1 MRVRRPFRFSRN
13 SDTVFGAETTKTKEA
28 QTQMRYQTV
37 AQLAALVSVPMLLC
51 ALWLNIADMATLQS
65 SAFLADLRQPKQS
78 VQVRSLIGAA
88 LSTAQN
94 DERAIYEALYPAQ
107 TAQYVALL
115 LLPGLIDEL
124 HGDVRASQMAYL
136 IDQRLPVVVRD
147 YLHDAPLCSATQERQ
162 IVAAIEQTVTYTVE
176 MCRPVSAAIE
186 QRMGAWLTGLLQRG
200 FDEPEPTIQ
209 GVIYP
214 LRIETNE
221 RMVYTSFSQ
230 YARYCAL
237 LVLLLWGIIIV
248 TTGMRW
254 HRSIRWLGVVCIGA
268 GILGVSIRAVTES
281 GQAFDGALLLQQYS
295 HQAAWTGLPLGVLLH
310 VLKDA
315 SFRDWSIISACMVL
329 FVGTV
334 GVGVGSLPPRH
345 RAMPVGE
352 LMPMVGTPQEHA
364 PIHPSITAVVPT
376 ATVTDELPAGLVTNP
391 LEIVRDEQPDAGRPK
406 QR

>member
-1 MRVRRPFRFSRN
+1 MRFR
-13 SDTVFGAETTKTKEA
+13 
-28 QTQMRYQTV
+28 TV

-65 SAFLADLRQPKQS
+65 STFLATLRQPKQS
-78 VQVRSLIGAA
+78 VSVRSLIGAA

-124 HGDVRASQMAYL
+124 HGDVRAGQMAYL

-147 YLHDAPLCSATQERQ
+147 YVHDAPLCSATQERQ
-162 IVAAIEQTVTYTVE
+162 IIAAIEQTVTYTVD

-186 QRMGAWLTGLLQRG
+186 QRMAAWLTGLIQRG
-200 FDEPEPTIQ
+200 FDQPEPTIM
-209 GVIYP
+209 GIVYP
-214 LRIETNE
+214 LRIETSE
-221 RMVYTSFSQ
+221 RLVYTSFTQ

-237 LVLLLWGIIIV
+237 LVLVLWGIIIA
-248 TTGMRW
+248 TTGMHW
-254 HRSIRWLGVVCIGA
+254 HRSIRWLGVVCISA

-295 HQAAWTGLPLGVLLH
+295 HQAAWTGLPLGVLLQ

-329 FVGTV
+329 FIGTV
-334 GVGVGSLPPRH
+334 GVGVGALPPRH

-352 LMPMVGTPQEHA
+352 LMPMIGTPQEHT
-364 PIHPSITAVVPT
+364 PLHPSITAVVPT

-391 LEIVRDEQPDAGRPK
+391 LEIVRDEERSAERPFP
-406 QR
+406 R